1 MQSKYLVV
9 SVRKSDG
16 ATFFPENVNHR
27 KSIDDISVAIE
38 IATKKA
44 RSNSENYAYVVYE
57 CIPIISVELDNP
69 PVKVTHYSNVRGN

>member
-27 KSIDDISVAIE
+27 KGIDNLSVAIE

-44 RSNSENYAYVVYE
+44 RNNSENYAYVVYK
-57 CIPIISVELDNP
+57 CTPLISVELDNSP
-69 PVKVTHYSNVRGN
+69 IKINYL